1 MSNTQVKSA
10 VRALEVLEHFRL
22 AQQPRTM
29 SELST
34 DLGYPLSSTTVLL
47 KTLVQ
52 LGYLNYDRV
61 RRVYFPTP
69 KVTGLGDW
77 VPRALFGSARLIDA
91 LNDVQAQTHEG
102 IFLGTR
108 NDVYLQYLK
117 TKQSIHALRFY
128 IEEGT
133 VRPITQSAAGWVLL
147 STMSDDQIENM
158 VRRANIA
165 TPDPATRMQ
174 PDAIFRRIEEVR
186 QRGYGWAEGVP
197 FSGGATIAVLMPG
210 KIMESPVT
218 LGLGGELER
227 VRQNFDAY
235 LAALQEAARNAAIV
249 APGATPIHVETGQPG

>member
-1 MSNTQVKSA
+1 MQPAKPHVKSA
-10 VRALEVLEHFRL
+10 MRALEVLEHFRL
-22 AQQPRTM
+22 TQQPRSM
-29 SELST
+29 SELSA

-77 VPRALFGSARLIDA
+77 VPRALFGSSRLIDA
-91 LNDVQAQTHEG
+91 MNDVHAQTHEG

-108 NDVYLQYLK
+108 NDVSLQYLK
-117 TKQSIHALRFY
+117 TRQSIHALRFY

-147 STMSDDQIENM
+147 SSLPDEKVENM

-165 TPDPATRMQ
+165 TPDQSARMQ
-174 PDAIFRRIEEVR
+174 PEQIFRRIEEVR
-186 QRGYGWAEGVP
+186 KQGYGWAEGVP

-210 KIMESPVT
+210 KIMDSPVV
-218 LGLGGELER
+218 LALGGAQER
-227 VRQNFDAY
+227 VRKNFTAY
-235 LAALQEAARNAAIV
+235 LAALQDAARSA
-249 APGATPIHVETGQPG
+249 ATPEKTATPLQIEG